1 MKFFIILSII
11 SISVGVKA
19 QENQFFDAMRTGSI
33 TGISQYLDNKVEVS
47 IIDDHNMYTRNQAV
61 QKINYWL
68 NKSNPSS
75 VQNLHGGES
84 NDNSSFY
91 HVAKLTTKSGH
102 YRVFVYFE
110 RGGNSAII
118 KKIQIDP
125 F

>member
-1 MKFFIILSII
+1 M
-11 SISVGVKA
+11 GVRA
-19 QENQFFDAMRTGSI
+19 QENQFFNAMRTGSI
-33 TGISQYLDNKVEVS
+33 SGISQYLDTKVEVS
-47 IIDDHNMYTRNQAV
+47 IIDDHNMYSRNQAI
-61 QKINYWL
+61 QKINSWL

-84 NDNSSFY
+84 KDNSSFY
-91 HVAKLTTKSGH
+91 HVAKLTTGTGH